1 MRRESDR
8 RIIKTKVL
16 KICSAFAA
24 LVVAFMF
31 CLTNLYPNIV
41 RADSEII
48 ISAVP
53 KSTDVGPGDIIIINI
68 VANRFP
74 NITEFG
80 PIEFNY
86 DADKAEFVSFEQ
98 GKELS
103 NYVFTETQSN
113 GTLTVNGTDQK
124 INTTTEGSGEDEAS
138 LASFSSDEQV
148 ILFSIAIRL
157 STSSYGEINCWL
169 SSVGSFISPTENVTA
184 SIGSGITI
192 PIRSSGLSS
201 NATIASLKVKGTSIA
216 PDFNPNI
223 TEYTCSVERSVREV
237 QVTVIPTNL
246 WAAINIKGNQ
256 QLEIGD
262 NIVTV
267 DVTAQDGISQM
278 HYTIHVVVKESNIPE
293 NASLVDF
300 AGATYTFMDFPEDI
314 SVPEGFILTTRTIN
328 GYSVPVYAKDGVSSV
343 LLYLFDG
350 SQAPGFYFYNSAAKT
365 VIKYEPE
372 ITLIESSKVLMVT
385 AVPSDIVIPDEFKPA
400 VLNTETMSLTGYTNE
415 QDFICYLSDENGHG
429 DFYRVDQ
436 TDGSIDVY
444 RFADKKAELL
454 YSYLFD
460 VFLVI
465 AIIEAVI
472 ITITVYIIRRLV
484 SDRTNPR
491 PKRV

>member
-1 MRRESDR
+1 MRRDSDR
-8 RIIKTKVL
+8 RMIKTIVL
-16 KICSAFAA
+16 KVCSAFAA
-24 LVVAFMF
+24 LTVTVMF
-31 CLTNLYPNIV
+31 CMLYLLPSKV
-41 RADSEII
+41 KADSEII

-68 VANRFP
+68 IANRFP
-74 NITEFG
+74 NITGFG

-86 DADKAEFVSFEQ
+86 DEDKAEFVSFEQ
-98 GKELS
+98 GKDLS
-103 NYVFTETQSN
+103 NYVFTETQTN
-113 GTLTVNGTDQK
+113 GTLSVTGTDQK
-124 INTTTEGSGEDEAS
+124 INTTTEGSGEDETV

-169 SSVGSFISPTENVTA
+169 SSAGTFVSPAENITA
-184 SIGSGITI
+184 TIGSGITI
-192 PIRSSGLSS
+192 PIRSAGLSS
-201 NATIASLKVKGTSIA
+201 NATISSLKVKGTSIT

-223 TEYTCSVERSVREV
+223 TEYTCSVERSVRKVE
-237 QVTVIPTNL
+237 VTVIPTNL
-246 WAAINIKGNQ
+246 WAAINIKGTQ

-267 DVTAQDGISQM
+267 DVTAQDGISHM
-278 HYTIHVVVKESNIPE
+278 RYTIHVVVKESNIPE

-300 AGATYTFMDFPEDI
+300 AGSTYTFMDFPENVN
-314 SVPEGFILTTRTIN
+314 VPEGFILTTRTIN

-350 SQAPGFYFYNSAAKT
+350 TQSPGFYFYNSAAKT
-365 VIKYEPE
+365 VIKYEPQ
-372 ITLIESSKVLMVT
+372 ITLIESSKVLTVT
-385 AVPSDIVIPDEFKPA
+385 TVPSDVVIPDEFKPA
-400 VLNTETMSLTGYTNE
+400 VLSTDTLYLSGYSNE

-436 TDGSIDVY
+436 IDGSIDLY

-472 ITITVYIIRRLV
+472 ITITVYIVRRLV

>member
-1 MRRESDR
+1 MRRESDIR
-8 RIIKTKVL
+8 SLKTVSL
-16 KICSAFAA
+16 KICTAFAA
-24 LVVAFMF
+24 LIVSVMC
-31 CLTNLYPNIV
+31 CLINLLPVKVN
-41 RADSEII
+41 ADSEII

-53 KSTDVGPGDIIIINI
+53 KSTDVGPGDIIIVNI
-68 VANRFP
+68 IANRFP

-98 GKELS
+98 GKDLS
-103 NYVFTETQSN
+103 NYVFTETQSS
-113 GTLTVNGTDQK
+113 GALTVTGRDQK
-124 INTTTEGSGEDEAS
+124 INTTTEGTGEDETE

-169 SSVGSFISPTENVTA
+169 SSVGTFVSTTENITA

-192 PIRSSGLSS
+192 PIRSAGLSS
-201 NATIASLKVKGTSIA
+201 NATIASLKVKGTSIT

-223 TEYTCSVERSVREV
+223 TEYSCSVERSVKEV

-267 DVTAQDGISQM
+267 DVTAQDGVSHM
-278 HYTIHVVVKESNIPE
+278 CYTIHVIVKESNIPE

-300 AGATYTFMDFPEDI
+300 AGSTYTFMDFPEDV
-314 SVPEGFILTTRTIN
+314 SVPEGFIPTTRTIN

-350 SQAPGFYFYNSAAKT
+350 TQSPGFYFYNSEAKT

-372 ITLIESSKVLMVT
+372 VTLIESSKVLMVT
-385 AVPSDIVIPDEFKPA
+385 AVPADVVIPDEFKPA
-400 VLNTETMSLTGYTNE
+400 VLNTETFSLVGYTNE
-415 QDFICYLSDENGHG
+415 TDFICYLSDENGHG
-429 DFYRVDQ
+429 DFYRIDQ

-472 ITITVYIIRRLV
+472 ITITVYIVRRLV